1 MNVKLTKQQKEKP
14 LYAGS
19 IAAIMQQILMR
30 ENQLRRSQ
38 EHFWVLGLNAAGKLL
53 FVELVSLGARNRVQV
68 NPPEVFRMAI
78 YKMAVRMVLVHNHPA
93 GNFEPSDVDID
104 FTDRLLKVGEMIN
117 IEIIDHLIITETK
130 YYSFQTTGI
139 MDKLRDSDT
148 YRIPDLYSKKLESM
162 KIEADKK
169 QAIKEERLTLA
180 QRLIEKGR
188 HTVAEIT
195 ELTNL
200 KKSQVEKLMKENG
213 VKKK

>member
-30 ENQLRRSQ
+30 ENQIRRSQ

-78 YKMAVRMVLVHNHPA
+78 YKLAVKMILVHNHPG

-104 FTDRLLKVGEMIN
+104 FTDRIVKVGEMIN
-117 IEIIDHLIITETK
+117 IEVIDHLIITETK

-148 YRIPDLYSKKLESM
+148 YRIPDLYSKKLEAI
-162 KIEADKK
+162 KIKAEQK
-169 QAIKEERLTLA
+169 QAIKENNIAIAQQLLDKGHYSIEEVAKLFNLT
-180 QRLIEKGR
+180 
-188 HTVAEIT
+188 
-195 ELTNL
+195 
-200 KKSQVEKLMKENG
+200 KKEAGKL
-213 VKKK
+213 VKK